1 MSRRQS
7 YQKAHL
13 EPARNN
19 SETFEVGSLEIRRVA
34 MLTNPAAGKGGASDK
49 AVKAAQQLNRRGVDV
64 VSIQGR
70 DAAGARELARE
81 MVEDDTIDAL
91 VVAGGDGLI
100 SLALQEQA
108 NSGKPLGIIPAG
120 TGNDHAR
127 EFGISTD
134 PVKAANVIADG
145 FWSTTDLARMH
156 RLQPGADLTAAE
168 ALRLDPAEAKDPDEV
183 SKWYGTIACNGFD
196 SLVTDR
202 TNAIAWPKG
211 RMRYNLAILLEFLN
225 FHSIPMRL
233 VLDPGE
239 GPKGQPMQVI
249 EENAT
254 LVAVGNTRSYGGGMY
269 VCPDADHHDG
279 LLEVTLLGRMSRV
292 RAAWSF
298 GRIFTGD
305 IEDVEGVHQ
314 MRAKKVRID
323 MPDMNTYADGE
334 RFARLPMEIE
344 VVPGAGRFLVPR
356 P

>member
-1 MSRRQS
+1 MHSGAQQQNHGAELPGS
-7 YQKAHL
+7 G
-13 EPARNN
+13 
-19 SETFEVGSLEIRRVA
+19 SFEVGTLPVRRVA
-34 MLTNPAAGKGGASDK
+34 MLKNPAAGKGGAGDR
-49 AVKAAQQLNRRGVDV
+49 ALNAAQQLNRRGVDV
-64 VSIQGR
+64 LAIQGK

-81 MVEDDTIDAL
+81 MIADESIDAL

-108 NSGKPLGIIPAG
+108 ESGKPLGIIPAG

-127 EFGISTD
+127 EFGIPLD

-145 FWSTTDLARMH
+145 FWATSDLGRMH
-156 RLQPGADLTAAE
+156 RLAPGADLTAVDAP
-168 ALRLDPAEAKDPDEV
+168 RLDPSQAADPAEV
-183 SKWYGTIACNGFD
+183 SKWFGTIACNGFD

-202 TNAIAWPKG
+202 TNAISWPKG

-239 GPKGQPMQVI
+239 GPGGQPKQVI

-254 LVAVGNTRSYGGGMY
+254 LVAIGNTRTYCGGMY

-279 LLEVTLLGRMSRV
+279 VLEVTLLGRMSRA
-292 RAAWSF
+292 RAVWSF
-298 GRIFTGD
+298 SRIFTGEID
-305 IEDVEGVHQ
+305 GVAGVSQ
-314 MRAKKVRID
+314 LRAKRVRID

-334 RFARLPMEIE
+334 KFAQLPMEIE